1 MNRNYINDEVVYT
14 DTVFNE
20 MYYELEYQNDI
31 MKSSYEYNLYNILI
45 AKGFIILD
53 NTNINIGFNKD
64 LNKEIVEKIKD
75 DDITLYDKY
84 INNELENDNK
94 YKLSID
100 KELEILGIKQSD
112 MDILLKYS
120 DIIPIQSAFDTHLKI
135 RCLLYDD
142 DTLTNRL
149 RDNEKTD
156 YFIKFVRSNIM
167 LIISYKRIMRKYLP
181 NIDIYK
187 FEYEYDDAFLDEP
200 IDMEIED
207 FKYIKSIIRTTKY
220 TTLPTNKKALVDLM
234 TLYATIIFSKDMIK
248 SKKVNK
254 RINDKITSFYSRK
267 FNEELFNKHLSLFKI
282 FLDKTNTINN
292 ICKVIN
298 KRYYNN
304 DNYINIDNI
313 NNIIKYYNA
322 EICTIE
328 PKPNIIKINISLKE
342 KILTYQPL
350 EFIDSIEEANIFKNL
365 YNDIIKYTFI
375 NKRNILKEY
384 VKM

>member
-1 MNRNYINDEVVYT
+1 
-14 DTVFNE
+14 
-20 MYYELEYQNDI
+20 
-31 MKSSYEYNLYNILI
+31 
-45 AKGFIILD
+45 
-53 NTNINIGFNKD
+53 
-64 LNKEIVEKIKD
+64 
-75 DDITLYDKY
+75 
-84 INNELENDNK
+84 
-94 YKLSID
+94 
-100 KELEILGIKQSD
+100 
-112 MDILLKYS
+112 
-120 DIIPIQSAFDTHLKI
+120 
-135 RCLLYDD
+135 
-142 DTLTNRL
+142 
-149 RDNEKTD
+149 
-156 YFIKFVRSNIM
+156 
-167 LIISYKRIMRKYLP
+167 
-181 NIDIYK
+181 
-187 FEYEYDDAFLDEP
+187 
-200 IDMEIED
+200 
-207 FKYIKSIIRTTKY
+207 
-220 TTLPTNKKALVDLM
+220 M